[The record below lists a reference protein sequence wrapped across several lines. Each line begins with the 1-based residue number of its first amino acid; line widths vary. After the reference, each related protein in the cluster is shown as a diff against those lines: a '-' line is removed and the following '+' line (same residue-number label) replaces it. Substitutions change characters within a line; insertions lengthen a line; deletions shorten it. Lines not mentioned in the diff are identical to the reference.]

1 MVFDF
6 LYAVESL
13 SLICLAAWNILSP
26 LKGFFLNF
34 QGINL
39 ARIYGAKPQ
48 KVSCGVLGEAEI
60 D

>member
-26 LKGFFLNF
+26 LKGFFFLTF
-34 QGINL
+34 KGSILQEYMAQNL
-39 ARIYGAKPQ
+39 K
-48 KVSCGVLGEAEI
+48 KLVVVCLGK
-60 D
+60 